1 VYLYPV
7 DADEQLQL
15 GGNQKCIFQLG
26 TYPKASG
33 KAAELEKPAGKCG
46 VCWCGGRDNR
56 RGLVRGAAMRS
67 LEKPIF
73 YKVIKKQFNKYQIIN
88 TRDCNYLMWLQS
100 CLQKRNSH

>member
-67 LEKPIF
+67 VEKHLL
-73 YKVIKKQFNKYQIIN
+73 KL
-88 TRDCNYLMWLQS
+88 DCRLQVECS
-100 CLQKRNSH
+100 WAGVYGASAGVSAGVNF